1 MGNRIHKELKL
12 CSYYKRTAE
21 RIPTSSPPAALAQHA
36 GRARERSRRPRRPM
50 PGDGRRRADDG
61 LAGERARA
69 ISRARSRL
77 RGAPR
82 GGAEGTVT
90 PRGGPPRRPR
100 NPPAWGPGGERPE
113 PRILR
118 VQPLALSPWTPS
130 GCHTAPSLSRRGM
143 RLYRSPSPRM
153 QRKDEPVQRRGR
165 HVEAVVR
172 VRPRWPGRESEKPS
186 AYVTR
191 GCSIVP
197 NPEARRQMLGARATS
212 VGAFPARAQRDA
224 PPASLIAHG
233 RSKC

>member
-36 GRARERSRRPRRPM
+36 GRARERSRRPRRPR
-50 PGDGRRRADDG
+50 GRTETTDSPDPESA
-61 LAGERARA
+61 
-69 ISRARSRL
+69 RARSREHD
-77 RGAPR
+77 RGFEGRPAPATEPPCM
-82 GGAEGTVT
+82 GA
-90 PRGGPPRRPR
+90 
-100 NPPAWGPGGERPE
+100 PGGERPE